1 MGIGWELTR
10 KKMLQ
15 IDLVIAAPLPFFGC
29 LRTRIGLAAHLRLRL
44 RPNNLAGTLG
54 FGMMSESVDEYRYE
68 SDKYCARGHLELLMG
83 IPTPVTHPGSLDMI
97 VYNAKN
103 YGEPFLTSIAPRKH
117 LTYSGF
123 VLALPFF
130 GCTILTHDPYW
141 VDHTFY
147 LSETSHASWQ
157 THILQKADANVQLF
171 LVALNRPMY
180 LIFVCVFD
188 TRRTVHGTMKQPTV
202 FA

>member
-1 MGIGWELTR
+1 MNTD
-10 KKMLQ
+10 M
-15 IDLVIAAPLPFFGC
+15 
-29 LRTRIGLAAHLRLRL
+29 
-44 RPNNLAGTLG
+44 NLISIVLG
-54 FGMMSESVDEYRYE
+54 
-68 SDKYCARGHLELLMG
+68 GHLELLMG

-202 FA
+202 FAWKVIDLDLCPLLFKAIV